1 MTLLAA
7 PKIALTIFANF
18 SSHLFI
24 VYDHCVEVKSNN
36 NFLTLFKKET
46 ERGEIIRVW
55 LNPTST
61 KFELITIYD
70 IHIYLIYLYVNK
82 VNQILLLL
90 QYWLNRLK
98 N

>member
-1 MTLLAA
+1 M
-7 PKIALTIFANF
+7 IAGVIVAKF

-36 NFLTLFKKET
+36 NFLTLFKKEE

-61 KFELITIYD
+61 MFELITIYSL
-70 IHIYLIYLYVNK
+70 HIYLIYLFVNK

-98 N
+98 D